1 MDGHHPDGDNRP
13 AHGSPAGGVA
23 ELERPALESVDDG
36 WAEPAEGAEDD
47 AGQDTAGF
55 ETAAFDDPLR
65 FYVRSV
71 GTAPLLT
78 VDEERELCQR
88 KDAGDEHARRRLIES
103 NLRLVMWVTR
113 RYANRGVPMLDLIQE
128 GNLGLIRAIEK
139 FDVAMGC
146 RLSTYAPWWIR
157 QAVFRAIAA
166 QGAGF
171 HLPAHVLSELRSIR
185 LAREQLLQQLQREP
199 LASEIAHESGLDM
212 ERVAELLAYV
222 ERPLSLESPVGD
234 GDATYGE
241 LIEDTRETPAQAV
254 AADLL
259 AGAVRHALA
268 GLEPRLRRVVELR
281 FGLDGENPR
290 TLEEVGRELGVSR
303 ERVRQLEERA
313 LDKLRAESPDLG
325 LYLEVA

>member
-23 ELERPALESVDDG
+23 ELERPALEPVDDG
-36 WAEPAEGAEDD
+36 SAEPAEVAEDEV
-47 AGQDTAGF
+47 GPDTAGL
-55 ETAAFDDPLR
+55 DDPLR

-71 GTAPLLT
+71 GAAPLLT
-78 VDEERELCQR
+78 VDQERELCRR
-88 KDAGDEHARRRLIES
+88 KDEGDEQARRRLIES
-103 NLRLVMWVTR
+103 NLRLVMWITR

-128 GNLGLIRAIEK
+128 GNVGLIRAIEK
-139 FDVAMGC
+139 FDLAMGC

-185 LAREQLLQQLQREP
+185 LAREHLLQRLRREP
-199 LASEIAHESGLDM
+199 LRSEIAHESGLGI
-212 ERVAELLAYV
+212 ERVSELLAYL
-222 ERPLSLESPVGD
+222 ERPLSLESPVGE
-234 GDATYGE
+234 GDTTYGE
-241 LIEDTRETPAQAV
+241 LIEDTGETPAEAV
-254 AADLL
+254 ASDLL
-259 AGAVRHALA
+259 AGALRQALA
-268 GLEPRLRRVVELR
+268 ALEPRLKRVVELR
-281 FGLDGENPR
+281 FGLDGEKPR
-290 TLEEVGRELGVSR
+290 TLEEVGLELGVSR

-313 LDKLRAESPDLG
+313 LEKLRAGSPDLG